1 MQSSGHPDDQS
12 YDLTKLFDY
21 VGTDPE
27 VVKDMVGIFIRATTE
42 SLVCME
48 ACLSAADFVS
58 LSKESHKIKTSLQIF
73 GFDDQ
78 LETIHV
84 FEQAKGA
91 LPHDAQ
97 ERFGRLKQ
105 RLLHGIQALK
115 EDFGMKD

>member
-1 MQSSGHPDDQS
+1 MQTIGQPDDQG

-27 VVKDMVGIFIRATTE
+27 VVKDMVGIFIRATSE
-42 SLVCME
+42 SLVRME
-48 ACLSAADFVS
+48 ACLSAADFTS

-78 LETIHV
+78 LETILV
-84 FEQAKGA
+84 FEQAKSA
-91 LPHDAQ
+91 LPNDAE
-97 ERFGRLKQ
+97 ERFNRLKQ
-105 RLLHGIQALK
+105 RLLNGIQALK